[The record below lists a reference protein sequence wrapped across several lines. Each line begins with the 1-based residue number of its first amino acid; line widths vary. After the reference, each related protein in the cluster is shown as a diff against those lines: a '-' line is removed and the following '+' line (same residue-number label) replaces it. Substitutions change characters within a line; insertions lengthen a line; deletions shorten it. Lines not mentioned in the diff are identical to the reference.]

1 MDAYREKF
9 PGATTKKLAACETA
23 VNSDL
28 AALRMMFY
36 KGKELDKVDT
46 VPTFPKKL
54 PGSLE
59 REGTVTDE
67 MFQAM
72 LNGCKADEIWL
83 KTFLLMSHTWGYRL
97 RELLKLQV
105 ARGNLKERT
114 VYLPPRST
122 KNRKP
127 RPIPISEAEVPLLL
141 SCIEGKAINDFVL
154 TREDGERVRDFASDG
169 TI

>member
-1 MDAYREKF
+1 
-9 PGATTKKLAACETA
+9 
-23 VNSDL
+23 
-28 AALRMMFY
+28 
-36 KGKELDKVDT
+36 
-46 VPTFPKKL
+46 
-54 PGSLE
+54 
-59 REGTVTDE
+59 

-105 ARGNLKERT
+105 ARVNLKERT

-154 TREDGERVRDFASDG
+154 TREDGERVRDFRERWDDLVEEAKAGHYEVEGEMQVWYPAIPHDLRRTAISRMLSG
-169 TI
+169 GMPRKRCGQSSAISPRR